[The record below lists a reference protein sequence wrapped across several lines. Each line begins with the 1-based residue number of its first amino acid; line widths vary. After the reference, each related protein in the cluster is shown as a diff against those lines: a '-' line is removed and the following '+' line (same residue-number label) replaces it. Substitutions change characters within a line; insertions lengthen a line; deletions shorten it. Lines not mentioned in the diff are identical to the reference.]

1 MGVAWFLTWKIG
13 EYVYYIK
20 SALAAAFSSV
30 RAKASSV
37 SYEKTGQSIIE
48 FTLLQVLLQTLYSIQ
63 PE

>member
-13 EYVYYIK
+13 EYVYIK
-20 SALAAAFSSV
+20 SALAAAFNSV
-30 RAKASSV
+30 RAKDSSV

-63 PE
+63 SEV